1 MVSVSKVMTISSV
14 YPLGHGP
21 VGLQVVS
28 WSIVCNLMKLITD
41 VSSYQTEQHIL
52 EALSNTIVSQVC
64 IGFKIIFD
72 VKKSLQES
80 KLGILKDLQVY
91 RIMIS

>member
-1 MVSVSKVMTISSV
+1 MVLVSKVMTISSA

-41 VSSYQTEQHIL
+41 VSSYQTEQHTL

-64 IGFKIIFD
+64 IGLEIIFD
-72 VKKSLQES
+72 VQKSLQAS
-80 KLGILKDLQVY
+80 KLGMLKN
-91 RIMIS
+91 S